1 MHEFHQLG
9 SLVIIFALTLP
20 ISYIFHRLKC
30 PAVVGYILAGVFVG
44 PHALGF
50 IKDMEDIEILSEIG
64 IILLLFTVGMEL
76 SLSTLLK
83 NLKTVLASGFA
94 QFILNLGLFTCAGL
108 LIGLHFKQAIFLSA
122 LLALSSTAIVL
133 KAYTDRG
140 ELDTF
145 HGQICAGILLFQ
157 DLLVIPLMLIAPF
170 LTGVEEL
177 NFTHFGMVLLK
188 SAAGISAIFLI
199 AKLAVPRVLD
209 IFIKLRDREMM
220 LLLIILICM
229 LGAWSAQEFGL
240 SLAMGAFIVG
250 LILSESEYCHHLVSD
265 ILPFRD
271 FFSSLFFISIGM
283 MLKLSFFGEHFFTIM
298 GITLGVFFF
307 KGAVNIVSIYLVER
321 SWYRSIVSGG
331 RLNQVGEFSFVM
343 LGGYVGTE
351 VVPESVFQGFLAC
364 SVLTMLITPFLIPL
378 SASLAKKVIR
388 FNPEKLPDLSGLTPQ
403 IHGHVIV
410 IGFGQIGQ
418 HLCRILKETNIPFI
432 IIDLDHET
440 ISAAHAQGLKAVYG
454 DLARPNIL
462 ELAGVRHAKSIVYT
476 TGKSSAIKNSILA
489 ARERNSQ
496 IYILVKSGSTQE
508 VVDYLSLGVNRV
520 ISSEFETTV
529 ELFSRILTEFE
540 VPSNLITHY
549 VEMARVEGYGMFRGL
564 KMDESH
570 LKDFYAHLAKSTT
583 ITYMIL
589 ENSEWVGTT
598 LSQLKIQEAT
608 GVVIISIIR
617 GQKYF
622 TNPDEKFLLK
632 TNDLL
637 VLVGA
642 HRQLDKA
649 KGLLNG
655 HLPKVATPTV
665 PTPTAT
671 DDPKLAT

>member
-1 MHEFHQLG
+1 MHEFSQLG

-20 ISYIFHRLKC
+20 ISYIFHRLNC
-30 PAVVGYILAGVFVG
+30 PAVVGYILTGVFIG

-50 IKDMEDIEILSEIG
+50 IKDMNDIEVLSEIG
-64 IILLLFTVGMEL
+64 IVLLLFTVGMEL
-76 SLSTLLK
+76 SLSTLLS

-94 QFILNLGLFTCAGL
+94 QFFLNLSLFTGAGL
-108 LIGLHFKQAIFLSA
+108 LMGLEFKQALFLSS

-170 LTGVEEL
+170 LTGVEDFNIK
-177 NFTHFGMVLLK
+177 NFSFVLIK
-188 SAAGISAIFLI
+188 SAAGISAIFII

-209 IFIKLRDREMM
+209 VFIKLRDREMM
-220 LLLIILICM
+220 LLLLILICM
-229 LGAWSAQEFGL
+229 MGAWGAQEFGL

-283 MLKLSFFGEHFFTIM
+283 MLKLSFFGEHFFMVM
-298 GITLGVFFF
+298 GITISVFFL
-307 KGAVNIVSIYLVER
+307 KGTVNIVSIYLVER

-343 LGGYVGTE
+343 LGGYVGSE

-378 SASLAKKVIR
+378 SAAIAKRAISFK
-388 FNPEKLPDLSGLTPQ
+388 PEHMPDLSGLTPQ

-410 IGFGQIGQ
+410 VGFGHIGQ

-454 DLARPNIL
+454 DMARANIL
-462 ELAGVRHAKSIVYT
+462 NLAGIKHAKSIVYT
-476 TGKSSAIKNSILA
+476 TGTAGAIKNSILI

-540 VPSNLITHY
+540 VPDNLITHY

-564 KMDESH
+564 KMDETH
-570 LKDFYAHLAKSTT
+570 LKDFYAHLARSTT
-583 ITYMIL
+583 ITYMVL
-589 ENSEWVGTT
+589 ENSQWVGTT
-598 LSQLKIQEAT
+598 LAQLNLVEKSGA
-608 GVVIISIIR
+608 VIISVIR

-622 TNPDEKFLLK
+622 TNPDEKFLLQ

-649 KGLLNG
+649 KGVLNG
-655 HLPKVATPTV
+655 HLPVA
-665 PTPTAT
+665 
-671 DDPKLAT
+671 

>member
-20 ISYIFHRLKC
+20 ISYIFHRLNC
-30 PAVVGYILAGVFVG
+30 PAVVGYILGGVLIG
-44 PHALGF
+44 PHSLGL
-50 IKDMEDIEILSEIG
+50 IDDASDIEILSEIG

-83 NLKTVLASGFA
+83 NLKTVLASGMA
-94 QFILNLGLFTCAGL
+94 QFHINLGIFTAAGL
-108 LIGLHFKQAIFLSA
+108 FMGLELKQTLFLSS

-145 HGQICAGILLFQ
+145 HGQICAGVLLFQ

-177 NFTHFGMVLLK
+177 NINHLSIVLLK
-188 SAAGISAIFLI
+188 SFAGISAIFLT
-199 AKLAVPRVLD
+199 AKLAVPRMLNM
-209 IFIKLRDREMM
+209 FIKLRDREMM
-220 LLLIILICM
+220 LLLLILICM
-229 LGAWSAQEFGL
+229 LGAWGAQEFGL
-240 SLAMGAFIVG
+240 SLAMGAFVVG

-271 FFSSLFFISIGM
+271 FFSSLFFVSIGM
-283 MLKLSFFGEHFFTIM
+283 MLKLSFVGDNFLMVM
-298 GITLGVFFF
+298 GITLAVFVV
-307 KGAVNIVSIYLVER
+307 KGMVNITSIYLVER
-321 SWYRSIVSGG
+321 SWYRSIVSGL

-343 LGGYVGTE
+343 LGGYVGSE
-351 VVPESVFQGFLAC
+351 VVPENVFQAFLTC
-364 SVLTMLITPFLIPL
+364 SILTMLVTPFLIP
-378 SASLAKKVIR
+378 ASVNLAKKAIHI
-388 FNPEKLPDLSGLTPQ
+388 NPDHLPDLSGLTPQ
-403 IHGHVIV
+403 IHDHVIV
-410 IGFGQIGQ
+410 VGFGHIGQ
-418 HLCRILKETNIPFI
+418 YLCRILKETHIPFI

-440 ISAAHAQGLKAVYG
+440 ISAAQAQGLKAVYG
-454 DLARPNIL
+454 DLSRPNIL

-476 TGKSSAIKNSILA
+476 VGTCQAIKNSILA
-489 ARERNSQ
+489 AREKKSD
-496 IYILVKSGSTQE
+496 IYILVKSGATQE
-508 VVDYLSLGVNRV
+508 VVDYLSVGVNRV

-529 ELFSRILTEFE
+529 EMFSRILNEFE
-540 VPSNLITHY
+540 VPDNLISHY
-549 VEMARVEGYGMFRGL
+549 VQMARVEGYGMFRGI

-589 ENSEWVGTT
+589 ENSPWV
-598 LSQLKIQEAT
+598 SQSLADLGLEEKSGA
-608 GVVIISIIR
+608 VVISIIR

-622 TNPDEKFLLK
+622 TNPEENFQFQS
-632 TNDLL
+632 NDLL

-649 KGLLNG
+649 KGILNASIPSSA
-655 HLPKVATPTV
+655 LP
-665 PTPTAT
+665 
-671 DDPKLAT
+671 